1 MIFRQKENHQRHYIR
16 IIILYSLAIFLL
28 IVALVFSRNYLITGY
43 MSDMM
48 NQIETNI
55 AINQQNT
62 VLQDE
67 LRRLPEAT
75 KYLLIQENYQT
86 SDVTYGDK
94 SLLNIYN
101 RSLNQQNLDE
111 NNPIQTGE
119 TFEGYWVY
127 SQSPKFKN
135 NHRLIIWLP
144 KTYFHSYAVLFRW
157 LFVFFLIVLT
167 CLIFGTYR
175 SIIAMIARPL
185 EAMNQALLTMDDLNS
200 NQFEYIGSHFKE
212 LDSLGETVANL
223 EHRITHRYADLV
235 NSQQRLTILLD
246 HLNLGVILID
256 STGEIELFNPEAT
269 EILGLTTESYGRSY
283 AEVVRS
289 TQLVDMIE
297 TVIDTQTSLTEEIEL
312 YLPASRYVDVNIIP
326 YKETEEAKGAILVLL
341 YDISRIQQ
349 LEKIRSEFV
358 TNASHELRTP
368 VTAIKGFA
376 ETLNDGALE
385 DEKIAKEFIQIILK
399 ESNRLENIINDIL
412 ELSRIEKNKDS
423 IGETF
428 FNVEDAINSILISL
442 DKKATSKK
450 IQLIPEIDHTLPLI
464 IEGNQHR
471 VEQILTNL
479 VDNAINYSGEDS
491 DVIIRAY
498 GKDSGVMLEVS
509 DNGVGIPE
517 DEQKRIFE
525 RFYRVDKG
533 RSRNSGGTGLG
544 LSIVRNLVRIFGGD
558 IKVESKLGMG
568 STFSVFLPY
577 SQQLIKQNG

>member
-1 MIFRQKENHQRHYIR
+1 MKQTETHIAANQ
-16 IIILYSLAIFLL
+16 SPT
-28 IVALVFSRNYLITGY
+28 ALQEEVN
-43 MSDMM
+43 
-48 NQIETNI
+48 
-55 AINQQNT
+55 
-62 VLQDE
+62 
-67 LRRLPEAT
+67 RLPENS
-75 KYLLIQENYQT
+75 KSLVIQENNQ
-86 SDVTYGDK
+86 SSNQTYGDR

-101 RSLNQQNLDE
+101 YSLNRQKLNE
-111 NNPIQTGE
+111 KNSIQTGE
-119 TFEGYWVY
+119 TFDGYWVY
-127 SQSPKFKN
+127 SQSAVLQDN
-135 NHRLIIWLP
+135 NRLIYWFP
-144 KTYFHSYAVLFRW
+144 KDSFKSFVIIFRW
-157 LFVFFLIVLT
+157 LFVFFLVILS
-167 CLIFGTYR
+167 CLVYGAYR
-175 SIIAMIARPL
+175 SIMAMVGRPL
-185 EAMNQALLTMDDLNS
+185 DAMNQALLSLDDLSGNE
-200 NQFEYIGSHFKE
+200 FEYIGNHFKE
-212 LDSLGETVANL
+212 LDTLGETVANI
-223 EHRITHRYADLV
+223 ENRISRRYTDLV

-256 STGEIELFNPEAT
+256 SDGEIELFNPEAT
-269 EILGLTTESYGRSY
+269 EILGLTTDSYGRTY

-297 TVIDTQTSLTEEIEL
+297 TVIDSQTGLTEEIEL
-312 YLPASRYVDVNIIP
+312 YLPTSRYIDVNIIP

-412 ELSRIEKNKDS
+412 ELSRIKKNNEVAQS
-423 IGETF
+423 V
-428 FNVEDAINSILISL
+428 FNIDDAVNNILVSL
-442 DKKATSKK
+442 DNKAVSKNIK
-450 IQLIPEIDHTLPLI
+450 LIPYIDNTSPLI
-464 IEGNQHR
+464 LEGDQHR

-479 VDNAINYSGEDS
+479 VDNAINYSGEGS
-491 DVIIRAY
+491 NVIIRAY
-498 GKDSGVMLEVS
+498 GVASGVMLEVA

-517 DEQKRIFE
+517 EEQKRIFE

-544 LSIVRNLVRIFGGD
+544 LSIVRNLVRIFGGE
-558 IKVESKLGMG
+558 INVKSKLGEG

-577 SQQLIKQNG
+577 FS